1 MEKPRK
7 IYQLHDLFSQ
17 ADEVDADLLWETYC
31 KDNFE
36 IEYTPK
42 NPGHTLVSCRR
53 SDSARRFPDKPFRK
67 YHIVLYSWNS
77 SRIIGIIQH
86 LLRHYIILY
95 QIKQPHRYCN
105 LSFFRILYIG

>member
-42 NPGHTLVSCRR
+42 NPENKKIAVVYFSSNG
-53 SDSARRFPDKPFRK
+53 
-67 YHIVLYSWNS
+67 LYWRGNANFNT
-77 SRIIGIIQH
+77 RIIEQNRYEWKKNKTSISKREIFMAII
-86 LLRHYIILY
+86 
-95 QIKQPHRYCN
+95 KC
-105 LSFFRILYIG
+105 